1 MRPQSLSRALS
12 ARTAARVSAAAC
24 RRSVQGPSRRVHTAT
39 EHRGGAAWRIAFAL
53 QRCNAATAAGIEE
66 VFGVHIGDEHR
77 RAVEKHKFP
86 RTKPQ
91 RPHTPPLRR
100 DCRVHCYCYC
110 WVL

>member
-1 MRPQSLSRALS
+1 
-12 ARTAARVSAAAC
+12 
-24 RRSVQGPSRRVHTAT
+24 
-39 EHRGGAAWRIAFAL
+39 
-53 QRCNAATAAGIEE
+53 
-66 VFGVHIGDEHR
+66 VHIGDEHR